1 MSLLSER
8 QILSLKLT
16 RPGTCLLAFVCR
28 PAPITVYFGLSS
40 SVKGFW
46 LCGVF
51 FFFLIVFRV
60 LLLSS
65 LLCLPPPAIT
75 ATQGWVLKR

>member
-1 MSLLSER
+1 MSLLRER

-16 RPGTCLLAFVCR
+16 RPGTCLLAFICR

-40 SVKGFW
+40 SVTGFW
-46 LCGVF
+46 LCGFV
-51 FFFLIVFRV
+51 LIVSRV

-65 LLCLPPPAIT
+65 LLCLPPLLLLPLRA
-75 ATQGWVLKR
+75 GS

>member
-16 RPGTCLLAFVCR
+16 RPGICLLAFVCR

-46 LCGVF
+46 LCVF
-51 FFFLIVFRV
+51 FFFKLLPVSFSFPPSFACLP
-60 LLLSS
+60 LLL
-65 LLCLPPPAIT
+65 LPLRA
-75 ATQGWVLKR
+75 GF